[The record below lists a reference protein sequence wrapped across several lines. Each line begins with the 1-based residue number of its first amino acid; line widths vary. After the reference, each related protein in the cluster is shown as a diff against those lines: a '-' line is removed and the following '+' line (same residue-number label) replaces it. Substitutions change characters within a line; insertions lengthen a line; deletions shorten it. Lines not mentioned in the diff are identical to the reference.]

1 VYYFNFQGD
10 PLLAEVGRIAFFYY
24 TGVWAVISTMVI
36 YAVKRF
42 HFGPERLGELVSAF
56 GFCTMIAEA
65 VLLRI
70 FVPCMGE
77 RAVIKMGLV
86 AFAVQC
92 VVLGLA
98 NQGWHLFI
106 CVALSM
112 LSNLVYPSLA
122 SFVSEM
128 VAPDAIGEALGA
140 INGVK
145 ALTEGVGPLFFGGLM
160 TVSENS
166 KLPGWPYLIAGFFSM
181 VAYQRAKLLPVEDSG
196 IRMTSYINEK
206 YSGARSKRRREGK
219 VYNLMEWFGSSNR
232 INRRKGTVSDEEE
245 ELRGLLS
252 SEGSSDQEG
261 EYEFSV
267 ELKEK
272 MSREQS

>member
-1 VYYFNFQGD
+1 MYYFNFLGD

-98 NQGWHLFI
+98 SQGWHLFI

-160 TVSENS
+160 TVSEKS
-166 KLPGWPYLIAGFFSM
+166 KLPGWPYLIAGLFSM
-181 VAYQRAKLLPVEDSG
+181 VAYQRAKLLPVEDSD
-196 IRMTSYINEK
+196 IRMASYISEK

-219 VYNLMEWFGSSNR
+219 VYHLMEWFGSSNR
-232 INRRKGTVSDEEE
+232 NNRRKGTVSDEEE
-245 ELRGLLS
+245 ELCGLLRS
-252 SEGSSDQEG
+252 DGSSNQED
-261 EYEFSV
+261 EYDFSV

-272 MSREQS
+272 MSR